1 MAESHNV
8 QTESD
13 RHNLRKLSRNW
24 KKDARIIAVHQKFL
38 ITSMTDIPFLSQ
50 YTLGLAAGRAR
61 AACDIWGAAYD
72 EEGMAEVCIA

>member
-1 MAESHNV
+1 MQNALQV
-8 QTESD
+8 
-13 RHNLRKLSRNW
+13 
-24 KKDARIIAVHQKFL
+24 IL

-72 EEGMAEVCIA
+72 EEGMAEVGIA